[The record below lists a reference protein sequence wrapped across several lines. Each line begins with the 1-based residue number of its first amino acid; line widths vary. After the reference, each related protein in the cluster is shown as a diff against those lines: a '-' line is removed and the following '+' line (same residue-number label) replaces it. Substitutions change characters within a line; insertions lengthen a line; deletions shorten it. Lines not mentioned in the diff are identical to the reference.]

1 MAGLDTQLN
10 MRARPSIA
18 VIGGGYAGMAAA
30 LTLAEHGMAP
40 SVFEAGHTLG
50 GRARALSLP
59 DHPMALDNGQHLLLG
74 AYHTTLQLIRDVH
87 ATPPWLRL
95 PLQLYSEGGLQLRA
109 APLPAP
115 WHTLLGLLRA
125 DGLPLAD
132 RLRAAGFMAAQH
144 RRNFRLEQDCSVGQL
159 LTGQG
164 ERLIRLL
171 WQPLCLAA
179 LNTPV
184 EVASAQTFLNVLRDS
199 LTGRRE
205 DSDLI
210 LPTCDLG
217 ELFPLPAAQRI
228 RALGG
233 HIQTG
238 HRIRKMAY
246 QNGRMLLDGQPF
258 DRVVCAVAPFHAAA
272 LLRPIEALH
281 PLADTID
288 RLRYWPIA
296 TVWLQYPA
304 DIRLPRPM
312 TGLTGTL
319 AQWVFDRSHTHGQS
333 GLLAVVVSVAPAR
346 LDVAALARQVT
357 HELQLAFGLPA
368 HPLWQRTVVE
378 RRATWSCEAHVVRP
392 AHRTA
397 IDALYLAG
405 DYTDSPYPATLEA
418 AVQSGVQCA
427 GHILSTA

>member
-1 MAGLDTQLN
+1 
-10 MRARPSIA
+10 
-18 VIGGGYAGMAAA
+18 MAAA
-30 LTLAEHGMAP
+30 LTLAEQGLAP

-50 GRARALSLP
+50 GRARALPLP
-59 DHPMALDNGQHLLLG
+59 DHPIVLDNGQHLLLG
-74 AYHTTLQLIRDVH
+74 AYHTTLQLIRNVH

-95 PLQLYSEGGLQLRA
+95 PLHLYSEGGLQLRA
-109 APLPAP
+109 PVLPAP
-115 WHTLLGLLRA
+115 WHSLLALLRA
-125 DGLPLAD
+125 RGLPLAD
-132 RLRAAGFMAAQH
+132 RLRAIGFMTAQQ
-144 RRNFRLEQDCSVGQL
+144 RQDFRLAQDCSVRQL
-159 LTGQG
+159 LAGQG
-164 ERLIRLL
+164 ERLVRLL

-179 LNTPV
+179 LNTPID
-184 EVASAQTFLNVLRDS
+184 VASARIFLNVLRDS

-217 ELFPLPAAQRI
+217 ALFPLPAAQRI

-233 HIQTG
+233 NVQTG
-238 HRIRKMAY
+238 RRIRGIAC
-246 QNGRMLLDGQPF
+246 QDGRVLLDGQPF
-258 DRVVCAVAPFHAAA
+258 DRVICAVAPYHAAT
-272 LLRPIEALH
+272 LLRPIEALR

-288 RLRYWPIA
+288 RLRHWPIA

-319 AQWVFDRSHTHGQS
+319 AQWVFDRGHTHGQS
-333 GLLAVVVSVAPAR
+333 GLLAVVVSVAPAH
-346 LDVAALARQVT
+346 LDTAALARQVT
-357 HELQLAFGLPA
+357 HELQQAFGLPA
-368 HPLWQRTVVE
+368 QPRWQRTVIE
-378 RRATWSCEAHVVRP
+378 RRATWSCEANVVRP